1 MTNSWQHHVDTGVY
15 PPRTHLFLD
24 DFHIRHMKGVRR
36 ITSRPEHVGE
46 GPVLAPQRPWEGIGL
61 IGRNCIIHDA
71 QENLL
76 KCWYPCHDPALP
88 DTPVKSKRRWG
99 YATGADGVAWD
110 RPNLG
115 LVEFEGSTAN
125 NLIAFENLGEVVGLL
140 WNVVKDKN
148 DPDPS
153 KRYKAIGMDRHAV
166 RDDET
171 TWTGPDGEDD
181 WYRDIGRHIGCG
193 IFVGYSPDGLRWR
206 MKEGWA
212 ASGSLIMDGSILHG
226 YDPRIRQWVLWQR
239 PRILPKYRV
248 IGVSFSHDFE
258 SWTFPELGIVPDDG
272 DPGKTQFDAL
282 SSIASPDG
290 GYIGLLGATGFVL
303 EDFGVGGVLP
313 QLVYSRDARAWTRVD
328 REPFMRPLQGPPAWN
343 DGCIIPFNPIAVG
356 DQIFLFY
363 YGKNAGHIWGDP
375 TYDGQRVTTSGFG
388 LARLPRDRWVAVT
401 NEPGVAEGELLTG
414 LVCLASNEVHLNV
427 DASGGSVAVAM
438 VDCQTGRAVPG
449 FALEDCDVIAVD
461 SLDHTVTWR
470 GRSDLSD
477 IIGTARRQPRVGRGL
492 MLRFALSGA
501 RLYGF
506 AC

>member
-1 MTNSWQHHVDTGVY
+1 MTQSWQHHVDTGIY
-15 PPRTHLFLD
+15 PPRTHLFPD

-36 ITSRPEHVGE
+36 MTSRPEHVGE

-140 WNVVKDKN
+140 WNVVKDES

-166 RDDET
+166 RDGEI

-181 WYRDIGRHIGCG
+181 
-193 IFVGYSPDGLRWR
+193 
-206 MKEGWA
+206 
-212 ASGSLIMDGSILHG
+212 
-226 YDPRIRQWVLWQR
+226 
-239 PRILPKYRV
+239 
-248 IGVSFSHDFE
+248 
-258 SWTFPELGIVPDDG
+258 
-272 DPGKTQFDAL
+272 
-282 SSIASPDG
+282 
-290 GYIGLLGATGFVL
+290 
-303 EDFGVGGVLP
+303 
-313 QLVYSRDARAWTRVD
+313 
-328 REPFMRPLQGPPAWN
+328 
-343 DGCIIPFNPIAVG
+343 
-356 DQIFLFY
+356 
-363 YGKNAGHIWGDP
+363 GKNAGHIWGDP

-427 DASGGSVAVAM
+427 DASAGSVAVAID
-438 VDCQTGRAVPG
+438 DCQTGRAVPG
-449 FALEDCDVIAVD
+449 LALEDCDTISVD
-461 SLDHTVTWR
+461 SLDHTVTWQ

-477 IIGTARRQPRVGRGL
+477 IIGTARRQPSVGRGL
-492 MLRFALSGA
+492 MLRFALCGA

-506 AC
+506 SC